1 MDGAAEARTNFLG
14 NFRPGA
20 QAAETPLF
28 KDRRIRVGIL
38 ESMNKPPDTTLIPSR
53 DAQAET
59 PSTRVSLSRVGV
71 VGVEKIIRV
80 CGSQNVDARARDSAT
95 RDVGRDES
103 LYHADLECFVD
114 LNPEQAG
121 VHMSRFEE
129 VVNEAIDTVV
139 LSEALRAEGL
149 AGHIAERVRERQG
162 GLRAEVRIA
171 ARYPETVPAP
181 ISGLPTQELYTL
193 FGTAVASERGTRTL
207 TGVEAQGMTACPCA
221 QGLVEDGA
229 RVRLTEQGFSPDE
242 IDRIVDA
249 VPIATHNQRG
259 IGTLY
264 IGVPED
270 SDVDIDARQ
279 LLRIVESSMSSE
291 IYELMKRSDERAVVE
306 KAHANPRFVED
317 CVREMIRR
325 VTDTFPE
332 VRDGAFV
339 HARQENLETI
349 HRHNVVAERYGLLA
363 EIVGEL
369 ESGEHSRHHT
379 TMREWLEVPAA

>member
-1 MDGAAEARTNFLG
+1 MADSIQT
-14 NFRPGA
+14 
-20 QAAETPLF
+20 
-28 KDRRIRVGIL
+28 V
-38 ESMNKPPDTTLIPSR
+38 TTPSR
-53 DAQAET
+53 DAQAEA
-59 PSTRVSLSRVGV
+59 PATRVSLSRVGV

-80 CGSQNVDARARDSAT
+80 CASQNGGSPDAADA
-95 RDVGRDES
+95 S

-139 LSEALRAEGL
+139 LGEALRAEGL
-149 AGHIAERVRERQG
+149 ASHIAEQVRERQG
-162 GLRAEVRIA
+162 GIRAEVKIA

-181 ISGLPTQELYTL
+181 VSGVPTQELYTL
-193 FGTAVASERGTRTL
+193 FGTAVSSDRGTRTL
-207 TGVEAQGMTACPCA
+207 IGVEAQGMTACPCA

-229 RVRLTEQGFSPDE
+229 RERLVEEGFSTED

-249 VPIATHNQRG
+249 VPLATHNQRG

-264 IGVPED
+264 IGTPED
-270 SDVDIDARQ
+270 SGVDIDARR
-279 LLRIVESSMSSE
+279 LLRIVETSMSSE

-317 CVREMIRR
+317 CVREMIRQ
-325 VTDTFPE
+325 VTEAFPDL
-332 VRDGAFV
+332 RDGSFV

-349 HRHNVVAERYGLLA
+349 HRHNVVAERYGLLS
-363 EIVGEL
+363 EIFGEL
-369 ESGEHSRHHT
+369 ESGDHSRHHT
-379 TMREWLEVPAA
+379 TMREWLEAPAA